1 MGPAETG
8 EALQSRFGD
17 VILEVAQFRGEVTAL
32 IAVDMLREVALFCRD
47 ELGFNFMSDVS
58 AVDWVEREP
67 RFDVVYHITS
77 LNDWSRFRLK
87 ARVDEWQK
95 VPTLISV
102 WGAANWGEREVWDLF
117 GIQFEGHPE
126 LKRLLLPDGWNGFPL
141 RKDYAQSQIT
151 LPRPKVDKTLE

>member
-8 EALQSRFGD
+8 EALQERFGD
-17 VILEVAQFRGEVTAL
+17 AIHELIPFRGEVTA
-32 IAVDMLREVALFCRD
+32 IVARNALVTVAQYCRD
-47 ELGFNFMSDVS
+47 DLAYNFMSDVS
-58 AVDWVEREP
+58 AVDWVERDP

-77 LNDWSRFRLK
+77 LKTWTRFRLK
-87 ARVDEWQK
+87 VRVNEWES
-95 VPTLISV
+95 VPTLIPV

-117 GIQFEGHPE
+117 GIEFEGHPD
-126 LKRLLLPDGWNGFPL
+126 LRRLLLPEGWTGFPL